1 MALFR
6 WGKSKQKA
14 KGRGSLSL
22 TEARLERGEV
32 TLGDLHELKTTV
44 AEARYENDF
53 NNAKATFMRQEYEVV
68 AAHLE
73 EIRETYAG
81 AQVRTLNR
89 DPKAKGLSRKEARLL
104 TGKQD
109 TARQTLRR
117 FDAIIEALH
126 LKADIEAKRLGI
138 PTKSDSSANVSRGL
152 APEFVQS
159 FGAAAD
165 VAAQAKVVDKFFC
178 TLPVNTT
185 GDVKPA
191 TLYAHREA
199 DSLTLLVTADRF
211 PTSTVIP
218 INNVLTG
225 KSLKPL
231 GMQDF
236 LEQGKRER
244 LVELQPR
251 QRNGS
256 PQKEA
261 RAAASD
267 EPTTRF
273 TSLDLTA
280 FNQLVLAADQSGLIS
295 SIPISNARDQ
305 HFRQERYH
313 HAFSAIERAYQEFST
328 KAGQRTT
335 KLRQEEQAYKRG
347 RLKMS
352 PKQWQEKQRKD
363 AAQTQKVERARKHF
377 KLVLDG
383 LRLLHLRQKQGK
395 EKVD

>member
-1 MALFR
+1 MALFP
-6 WGKSKQKA
+6 WGKSKQKG
-14 KGRGSLSL
+14 KGKGSLSL

-81 AQVRTLNR
+81 AQMRTLNR
-89 DPKAKGLSRKEARLL
+89 DPKAKDLSRKEARLL
-104 TGKQD
+104 ASKQA
-109 TARQTLRR
+109 TARDALKR
-117 FDAIIEALH
+117 FDAVIEALH
-126 LKADIEAKRLGI
+126 LKADVEAKRLGI
-138 PTKSDSSANVSRGL
+138 PHKAHTNEAVSRGL
-152 APEFVQS
+152 APDFVQS
-159 FGAAAD
+159 FGAASD

-178 TLPVNTT
+178 ALPVNTT

-191 TLYAHREA
+191 TLYAHRTGQ
-199 DSLTLLVTADRF
+199 SLTLLVTADRF

-225 KSLKPL
+225 KRLKPL

-236 LEQGKRER
+236 LKLGKSEQ
-244 LVELQPR
+244 LVELQSR
-251 QRNGS
+251 QRNGTT
-256 PQKEA
+256 QKETP
-261 RAAASD
+261 AAASD
-267 EPTTRF
+267 ESTTRF

-280 FNQLVLAADQSGLIS
+280 FNQLVLAADQSGLMS

-305 HFRQERYH
+305 HFRQERYQ
-313 HAFSAIERAYQEFST
+313 HAFSAIERAYQEFTT
-328 KAGQRTT
+328 KAGQRTA

-347 RLKMS
+347 RLEMS
-352 PKQWQEKQRKD
+352 PKKWQEKQRKD